1 MNVAR
6 AWQSLMTK
14 SMKLRKLTDGK
25 HGERGQSLVELAI
38 TFMVLLLLLSVAVD
52 LGRLFL
58 SYIAVR
64 EAAQEGAV
72 YGSIN
77 PDDIQEIEQRV
88 RTSSSN
94 PVDLE
99 DTSLV
104 EVSQSAPDG
113 RCAGNTI
120 NVSVVYHFQI
130 TMPLVSAIIGTNAFP
145 LSLTASATILRPE
158 C

>member
-1 MNVAR
+1 
-6 AWQSLMTK
+6 
-14 SMKLRKLTDGK
+14 MKIRKIKQDK
-25 HGERGQSLVELAI
+25 KGERGQSLVELAM
-38 TFMVLLLLLSVAVD
+38 TFMVLMLLLSVAVD

-58 SYIAVR
+58 SYVAVR

-88 RTSSSN
+88 RTSSSS

-99 DTSLV
+99 DTSAV
-104 EVSQSAPDG
+104 EVSQSAPGG
-113 RCAGNTI
+113 RCAGNPI

-130 TMPLVSAIIGTNAFP
+130 TMPLVSAIIGSNAFP